1 MELQSYQRLFS
12 MPQIHSKTSIT
23 EINLRKSG
31 MHITKLSRIKPWLT
45 AVKVKYGQLQSW
57 GANFEF
63 KGVHSFQPMPLQMDM
78 LSPHV
83 IPTTSLSQVLFKHSA
98 YTLLAMSEL
107 SFALSAEFLQ
117 WKESQESS
125 RNVSVPTT
133 SSGRKYW
140 CSSAIR
146 SSQATRM
153 QQAVYQLPLRLLQEA
168 WVQMLIVPVLVAP
181 IKEVPYG

>member
-1 MELQSYQRLFS
+1 MEFQSYQRLFS

-23 EINLRKSG
+23 GINSCNREVY
-31 MHITKLSRIKPWLT
+31 T
-45 AVKVKYGQLQSW
+45 
-57 GANFEF
+57 NFES